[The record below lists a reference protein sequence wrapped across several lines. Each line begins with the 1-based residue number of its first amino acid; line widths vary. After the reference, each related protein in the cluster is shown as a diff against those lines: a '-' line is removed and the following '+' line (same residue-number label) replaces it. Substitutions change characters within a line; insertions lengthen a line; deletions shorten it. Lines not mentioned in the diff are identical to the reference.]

1 LSVSSIASAKT
12 RPAKPMVST
21 ISPMVPVRPEP
32 PRLPV
37 DPAPVL
43 MSLKGSGRAFHY
55 PRRGDGGAKEGIM
68 AGGSSKLSEI
78 EALAAELRRKPAA
91 EPEPAADPAG
101 GDAGAD
107 HAALLDQLRAAL
119 DDSLSDTREF
129 TEAHPVAALS
139 AAFLLGLAVGRL
151 WRSA

>member
-1 LSVSSIASAKT
+1 
-12 RPAKPMVST
+12 
-21 ISPMVPVRPEP
+21 
-32 PRLPV
+32 
-37 DPAPVL
+37 

-55 PRRGDGGAKEGIM
+55 PPRGDGGAKEGMM

-91 EPEPAADPAG
+91 DPGSGPAAAAVD
-101 GDAGAD
+101 GDQGTD
-107 HAALLDQLRAAL
+107 LQSVLEQVRAAL
-119 DDSLSDTREF
+119 DDSLSETRDF
-129 TEAHPVAALS
+129 TETHPVAALS